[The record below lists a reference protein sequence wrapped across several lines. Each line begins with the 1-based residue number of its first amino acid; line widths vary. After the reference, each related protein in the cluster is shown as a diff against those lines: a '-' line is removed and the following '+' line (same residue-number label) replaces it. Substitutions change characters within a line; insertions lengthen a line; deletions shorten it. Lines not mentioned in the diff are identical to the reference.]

1 MEKNCDEVSDKM
13 DELYN
18 QLTVQEEKIKHV
30 EQRQDAHSKKNDE
43 VIKLITDFKME
54 MMKELSS
61 VSKNMVKLSSDI
73 DNFNRLISVNDTGIK
88 FKKGEE

>member
-1 MEKNCDEVSDKM
+1 
-13 DELYN
+13 
-18 QLTVQEEKIKHV
+18 
-30 EQRQDAHSKKNDE
+30 
-43 VIKLITDFKME
+43 
-54 MMKELSS
+54 MKELSS